1 MKKRSILFALPA
13 FLIYTALMV
22 IPMLIVFFFS
32 VTNYNGMTSNFRFVG
47 IKNFIE
53 LVSDERF
60 LNASK
65 MTLIITLVVV
75 IVVNILGLILAILLD
90 KAKSFTNL
98 FRSVFFIP
106 VLMSSVAI
114 SFAWNALLSYTGV
127 INTVIS
133 QFGFEPHDFFG
144 VKSNAIACIIIVEIW
159 RNLGF
164 YMVIYLA
171 HLQTVPKDLYEACT
185 IDGGNTW
192 DKFTNVT
199 IPMIVPGITICTLL
213 SVMNGLKLFDTP
225 MILTG
230 GGPGFDTETIVLTVF
245 KRAFG
250 SNEIGYGSAMS
261 LILFITIVVI
271 SMIQLRISKKAEVEN

>member
-1 MKKRSILFALPA
+1 MKRRSILFALPA
-13 FLIYTALMV
+13 LVIYTALMI

-32 VTNYNGMTSNFRFVG
+32 FTNYNGMTLNFRFIG
-47 IKNFIE
+47 LENFIE
-53 LVSDERF
+53 LISDERF
-60 LNASK
+60 LNSSK
-65 MTLIITLVVV
+65 VTLIITVAVV
-75 IVVNILGLILAILLD
+75 IVVNVLGLVLAILLD
-90 KAKSFTNL
+90 KAKTLTNL
-98 FRSVFFIP
+98 FRSIFFIP

-133 QFGFEPHDFFG
+133 QFGVEPQDFFG
-144 VKSNAIACIIIVEIW
+144 EKSHAIACIIAVEIW

-171 HLQTVPKDLYEACT
+171 HLQTVPKDLYEACI
-185 IDGGNTW
+185 IDGGNNW

-199 IPMIVPGITICTLL
+199 IPMIIPGITICTLL
-213 SVMNGLKLFDTP
+213 SVMNGFKLFDTP

-250 SNEIGYGSAMS
+250 SNEIGYSSAMS
-261 LILFITIVVI
+261 LLLFLTIVVI
-271 SMIQLRISKKAEVEN
+271 SLIQLRISKKAEVES

>member
-13 FLIYTALMV
+13 LVIYTALMI

-32 VTNYNGMTSNFRFVG
+32 FTNYDGMTLSFRFTG
-47 IKNFIE
+47 LENFIE
-53 LVSDERF
+53 LLSDERF
-60 LNASK
+60 INSAK
-65 MTLIITLVVV
+65 MTLIITVVVV
-75 IVVNILGLILAILLD
+75 IVVNLLGLVLAILLD
-90 KAKSFTNL
+90 KAKSLTNL
-98 FRSVFFIP
+98 FRSIFFIP

-127 INTVIS
+127 INTVIA
-133 QFGFEPHDFFG
+133 QFGFEPQDFFG
-144 VKSNAIACIIIVEIW
+144 LKSNAIACIIVVEIW

-185 IDGGNTW
+185 IDGGNSW
-192 DKFTNVT
+192 NKFRNVT

-213 SVMNGLKLFDTP
+213 SVMNGFKLFDTP
-225 MILTG
+225 MILTA

-261 LILFITIVVI
+261 LILFITIILI
-271 SMIQLRISKKAEVEN
+271 SLIQLKISNKAEVEN